1 MKTYNALKSA
11 NNSNGGGKMT
21 VRNFI
26 SEYKIEVVLGI
37 VLSVCVALGHWLLG
51 YAPSRILNNYIDL
64 LLNGGIL
71 VVSLFGGVMLWRH
84 HNNVRARKIFSLS
97 LFGWALV
104 AVAIMVYMIYTDE
117 RGVSNEQA
125 VQDWMMGAGDF
136 LAWLLLI
143 YPAEVLRPRWVNWKR
158 AFLRLLPVPFLM
170 VLDYFSPV
178 DLSVLFLLYVVYL
191 IYALSRHL
199 HAYHKWCEDNYSSL
213 EDIDEHWILQYLV
226 MVSVTGLSYII
237 IVFSNTPAHMV
248 TQRTLL
254 LFLLAYSTEQVLFRP
269 DPWCLVRSNK
279 QVGGLEEEE
288 ETDSPVPELPSAVYR
303 ETLEKWMQEEK
314 PYLNPEFRLL
324 DMRQV
329 LPLNRTYLSRLIN
342 DEYGCSF
349 YQFVTNYRIEEA
361 KRLMREHPDMK
372 MQDVAEQSGFSSPTV
387 FGRIFARETGLTPR
401 EWNTKNDNS

>member
-1 MKTYNALKSA
+1 
-11 NNSNGGGKMT
+11 MT

-26 SEYKIEVVLGI
+26 SEYKIEIVLGI

-51 YAPSRILNNYIDL
+51 YAPGRILNNYIDL

-104 AVAIMVYMIYTDE
+104 AVAVMVYMIYTDE

-125 VQDWMMGAGDF
+125 VHDWMLGAGDF

-199 HAYHKWCEDNYSSL
+199 RAYHKWCEDNYSSL

>member
-1 MKTYNALKSA
+1 MAVW
-11 NNSNGGGKMT
+11 GGKMT

-26 SEYKIEVVLGI
+26 LEYKTEFVLGI

-51 YAPSRILNNYIDL
+51 YAPSRILNDYIDL

-71 VVSLFGGVMLWRH
+71 VVSLFGGAMLWH
-84 HNNVRARKIFSLS
+84 HNDNVRARKIFSLS

-104 AVAIMVYMIYTDE
+104 AVAVMVYMIYTDE

-125 VQDWMMGAGDF
+125 VQDWMLGAGDF
-136 LAWLLLI
+136 LAWLLLA
-143 YPAEVLRPRWVNWKR
+143 YPAEVLRPHWLTWKR

-199 HAYHKWCEDNYSSL
+199 RAYHKWCEDNYSSL

-237 IVFSNTPAHMV
+237 IVFSHTPAHLV

-269 DPWCLVRSNK
+269 DPWCLVRFNK

-288 ETDSPVPELPSAVYR
+288 EEVDSPVPELPSAVYR
-303 ETLEKWMQEEK
+303 VTLEKWMQEEK